1 MSLIWRSLRTAW
13 LMGKEL
19 APDVVPV
26 FLGPS
31 VTRAIRARIG
41 EPPTQWASVNY
52 IHRKTTVDGCT
63 SEGLVPGGAYAKF
76 AMRKG
81 LPTESTRRTGAVE
94 NEPHTVDGFDG
105 EIAAGYGAGR
115 KSLLLDDRVPV
126 KHGER
131 RWIGRANYHRHDAR
145 RAGTHYDLVVEG
157 LPEHPGQF
165 EINIPRGEN
174 AGRYAFIPAKNGYIV
189 TRMKDRSVL
198 HGKPGYVLKPKEF
211 LTSLNPDEYSIERKL
226 DGSLGNGRIEKY
238 RVHIRSHREEGKP
251 YYDLVPELDDVANH
265 SRFLLSRKLIPGPD
279 QEGTEFQFEFTHPDG
294 VSRMSGILNSQP
306 GRAQA
311 TQRQRGAAQGFVW
324 DLVKLR
330 GQDVSQG
337 PYGERRALYEQVVKE
352 IRLFNPNWHVAEQC
366 PKGMA
371 PLDYYNLVINDP
383 RGLPWSEGV
392 VVKKLSDPR
401 GVTWVKVKN
410 RDYEDF
416 EVTGIFPS
424 APGTKFHDAVSYM
437 TVKDPVSGYEAKIG
451 SFAIT
456 DEERRWILAHKD
468 ECIGSVGRFTVM
480 EKTDRGAPRSGTFIE
495 WHPDPRYG
503 GVGAERGL
511 QMYAESLAG
520 MDPEESKRMLYRLKS
535 SAGWR
540 K

>member
-1 MSLIWRSLRTAW
+1 M
-13 LMGKEL
+13 
-19 APDVVPV
+19 
-26 FLGPS
+26 
-31 VTRAIRARIG
+31 
-41 EPPTQWASVNY
+41 
-52 IHRKTTVDGCT
+52 
-63 SEGLVPGGAYAKF
+63 
-76 AMRKG
+76 
-81 LPTESTRRTGAVE
+81 
-94 NEPHTVDGFDG
+94 
-105 EIAAGYGAGR
+105 
-115 KSLLLDDRVPV
+115 
-126 KHGER
+126 
-131 RWIGRANYHRHDAR
+131 
-145 RAGTHYDLVVEG
+145 
-157 LPEHPGQF
+157 
-165 EINIPRGEN
+165 
-174 AGRYAFIPAKNGYIV
+174 
-189 TRMKDRSVL
+189 
-198 HGKPGYVLKPKEF
+198 
-211 LTSLNPDEYSIERKL
+211 
-226 DGSLGNGRIEKY
+226 
-238 RVHIRSHREEGKP
+238 
-251 YYDLVPELDDVANH
+251 
-265 SRFLLSRKLIPGPD
+265 
-279 QEGTEFQFEFTHPDG
+279 
-294 VSRMSGILNSQP
+294 
-306 GRAQA
+306 
-311 TQRQRGAAQGFVW
+311 
-324 DLVKLR
+324 
-330 GQDVSQG
+330 
-337 PYGERRALYEQVVKE
+337 
-352 IRLFNPNWHVAEQC
+352 FNPNWHVAEQC

-424 APGTKFHDAVSYM
+424 APGTKFHDAVAYM